1 MEQVVIRGLSPLF
14 WDRGFSRRTIKALQ
28 DRIDAPE
35 RLLFATE
42 EEIRR
47 APGIGKISL
56 AEIMNYRSRFIPA
69 ATLP

>member
-47 APGIGKISL
+47 VPGIGKISL
-56 AEIMNYRSRFIPA
+56 MNYRSRFIPA
-69 ATLP
+69 ATQP